1 MAERVS
7 VKTVTAI
14 FLLCTVVLVMYA
26 CIEPVDIDAF
36 MTSDEA
42 AAIIAAHDVKVE
54 IIDETGDNLR
64 GISGKITGLKNDRY
78 YMVEKETNESN
89 ALVNPTTYPKY
100 VTDYQGAPG
109 ELRSDLGLITRISGG
124 DINNLTDKHTYT
136 VRAAVYFSNSSSLT
150 YTDGIG
156 TSATQITGGIVNI
169 NEINGNGS
177 LDLSGVITGTYKAMA
192 VSVNGSQNSWNWT
205 SKSISNWSSFPLEG
219 PNTEVDYVF
228 VKENTPSDFKV
239 LKVLIGTTINTINL
253 FNIPGVTPPATGAV
267 PVTFIESTQYTGSV
281 TWSPTVT
288 GTFADT
294 VVYTATITL
303 NPKTGFTLQGVT
315 ANSFK
320 VSGANSVSNA
330 ANSGVVTA
338 IFPVTV
344 KKPIN
349 IAEIPGVT
357 APKTGKKPVDK
368 ITDTEQ
374 YTGSV
379 TWSPTV
385 TGTFADTVVYTATI
399 TLNPKT
405 GFTLQGVTANFF
417 KVSGADLVSNTAN
430 SGVVTARFPITKKP
444 QDITFDIT
452 LTVPTP
458 SEMNAPIPSY
468 TVNSSIER
476 GDLSG
481 TTSSVTLTLNG
492 TWNTSTIKW
501 SINTIIDETISIKNA
516 NGKNTLII
524 TNGGDFLPVIAGSG
538 NTSFRVYVYAEKTDG
553 TPYSAY
559 IEVPVTGIY
568 TP

>member
-315 ANSFK
+315 AN
-320 VSGANSVSNA
+320 
-330 ANSGVVTA
+330 
-338 IFPVTV
+338 
-344 KKPIN
+344 
-349 IAEIPGVT
+349 
-357 APKTGKKPVDK
+357 
-368 ITDTEQ
+368 
-374 YTGSV
+374 
-379 TWSPTV
+379 
-385 TGTFADTVVYTATI
+385 
-399 TLNPKT
+399 
-405 GFTLQGVTANFF
+405 FF